1 MLSKLDTNESTLV
14 FPGSKRIWF
23 HERDTGIVF
32 GIPDGDM
39 DVGSVEISPEQI
51 NLIRQSCGL
60 DTRDA
65 RSVKLEIV
73 SEQHLDN
80 RSTSLEL
87 NRFKVAFVIFV
98 MSHLLAP
105 SAKHDQC
112 NLDFFGAIKN
122 TVVMSIPMSL
132 AQLERFIVPIIW

>member
-1 MLSKLDTNESTLV
+1 VD
-14 FPGSKRIWF
+14 
-23 HERDTGIVF
+23 
-32 GIPDGDM
+32 
-39 DVGSVEISPEQI
+39 ISPEQI

-60 DTRDA
+60 ATRDA
-65 RSVKLEIV
+65 RSVKGLESV
-73 SEQHLDN
+73 LEQHLDD

-122 TVVMSIPMSL
+122 TDKIDKFKLCLHLCPGRS
-132 AQLERFIVPIIW
+132 